1 MKAATFRAPEM
12 AVLGVKSDIHSWA
25 GCILHSKYLKIGA

>member
-1 MKAATFRAPEM
+1 MKAATFRTPEM
-12 AVLGVKSDIHSWA
+12 AVSGAKSDIYSWA